1 MLAATVTVAGCQ
13 SRTPAGEDSGGIR
26 TEPCVGIP
34 DATAQCHRLSVY
46 ENQTTRRGRTISLR
60 IVVLPATG
68 EEKASD
74 AVVYLAG
81 GPGQAATE
89 LMGDAFSERGGVRQH
104 RDVVY
109 ADQRGTGGS
118 HPLLCQFY
126 GPPDNPQTYFDV
138 FLPIEKVRACRERLE
153 RDADLAQYTTSAS
166 VEDLEKIRI
175 ALGYQQLTL
184 VGGSYGTRLAMEYV
198 RRYEPRVRAVILDS
212 AVTPGTHAP
221 ENFGQMAGRA
231 LDGLIDECLA
241 DTKCSRAFPAIR
253 DEARQV
259 FDRLRQRPVTATVAH
274 PSFPERSRESPE
286 RSRESPERSRESPE
300 GSRESKRP
308 AEVTLTRDHVAEAIR
323 YLMYSSLGASRVP
336 LYLHEAFNGNFSPI
350 ADFLIRWR
358 ARGTFDGL
366 YLSITCTE
374 DVPLVAPDAAERDDP
389 TYLGGYR
396 VRQQRAACAV
406 WPRGTPSDMSGTP
419 VKAAVPILLTS
430 GTLDPVTPPENG
442 DTIAQTLSHS
452 LHVRVPSAGHS
463 PFGLTGLDCLDDLK
477 RTFIERGRAEG
488 LDTSCV
494 TRIARPGFAAA
505 R

>member
-13 SRTPAGEDSGGIR
+13 SRTPAAEDSGAIR

-89 LMGDAFSERGGVRQH
+89 LMGDAFSESGGVRQH

-166 VEDLEKIRI
+166 VEDLEEIRV

-198 RRYEPRVRAVILDS
+198 RRYEPRVRAIILDS

-221 ENFGQMAGRA
+221 ENFGQMAARA

-241 DTKCSRAFPAIR
+241 DAKCSRAFPAIR

-274 PSFPERSRESPE
+274 PST
-286 RSRESPERSRESPE
+286 
-300 GSRESKRP
+300 KRP

-336 LYLHEAFNGNFSPI
+336 LYLHEAFNGNFTPI

-406 WPRGTPSDMSGTP
+406 WPRGTPSDTSGTP
-419 VKAAVPILLTS
+419 VKASVPILLTS

-442 DTIAQTLSHS
+442 DTVAQTLSHS

-477 RTFIERGRAEG
+477 RTFIERGRVEG